1 MTSRGEPRRFGK
13 LVAGGQIV
21 GGRQRQE
28 DDFEVLSLT
37 DDGDQCA
44 HLMILAD
51 GMGGHPGGVEASGV
65 AVSAFA
71 DAFRERK
78 WGGTAGRLRDSL
90 DAAEAAVARHA
101 EDHEGFSGMGCTL
114 VACVVKK
121 DGTAQWTSVGDSLLF
136 HLPAGSDR
144 TVTRLNEDH
153 SMRPVLEDMVRLG
166 RMTPEEAQRGP
177 VNQLRSALTGEGL
190 TLVDEGAKAL
200 ELKTDDWLI
209 VASDGLNTLQA
220 DEVRRLCDEHRTPF
234 AVVSELLMA
243 VTERA
248 RTAQDNTTVIA
259 YRHSPASSRSWLA
272 RLFSRR
278 RRS

>member
-1 MTSRGEPRRFGK
+1 MVRF
-13 LVAGGQIV
+13 
-21 GGRQRQE
+21 
-28 DDFEVLSLT
+28 S

-71 DAFRERK
+71 NTFRTTK
-78 WGGTAGRLRDSL
+78 TGGAVGRLRASL
-90 DAAEAAVARHA
+90 DAADAAVGRHSEGHA
-101 EDHEGFSGMGCTL
+101 GFSGMGCTL
-114 VACVVKK
+114 VACVVME

-136 HLPAGSDR
+136 HLPAGLDR
-144 TVTRLNEDH
+144 TVIRLNEDH

-166 RMTPEEAQRGP
+166 RMTPEEARHGP

-190 TLVDEGAKAL
+190 TLVDEGADAVGLKA
-200 ELKTDDWLI
+200 DDWLI
-209 VASDGLNTLQA
+209 VASDGLNTLRA
-220 DEVRRLCDEHRTPF
+220 HEVRRLCDEHRTPS
-234 AVVSELLMA
+234 AVVSELLLA

-259 YRHSPASSRSWLA
+259 YRHSRTSSRSWLS

-278 RRS
+278 RRR

>member
-1 MTSRGEPRRFGK
+1 MTSRGEPRSFGDR
-13 LVAGGQIV
+13 VAGGQIV

-28 DDFEVLSLT
+28 DDFHVVSFS

-71 DAFRERK
+71 DAFKTAE
-78 WGGTAGRLRDSL
+78 WEGTAERLRASL
-90 DAAEAAVARHA
+90 DAADAAVAQHS
-101 EDHEGFSGMGCTL
+101 DQHDGFSGMGCTL
-114 VACVVKK
+114 VACVVMK

-136 HLPAGSDR
+136 HLPAGRNRS
-144 TVTRLNEDH
+144 VTRLNEDH

-166 RMTPEEAQRGP
+166 RMTPEEAEHGP

-190 TLVDEGAKAL
+190 TLVDEGAEGV
-200 ELKTDDWLI
+200 ELKADDWLI
-209 VASDGLNTLQA
+209 VASDGLNTLHA
-220 DEVRRLCDEHRTPF
+220 DEVRRLCDEHRTPH

-259 YRHSPASSRSWLA
+259 YRHSRGSSRSLWQ
-272 RLFSRR
+272 RLFSR
-278 RRS
+278 